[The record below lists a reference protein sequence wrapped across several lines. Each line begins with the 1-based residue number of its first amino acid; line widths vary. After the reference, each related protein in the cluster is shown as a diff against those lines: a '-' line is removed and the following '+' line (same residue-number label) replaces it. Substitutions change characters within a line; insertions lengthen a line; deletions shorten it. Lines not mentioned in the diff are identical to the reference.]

1 MATSS
6 SLTNISLKDLGI
18 AERGAFRSRP
28 DSQGN
33 SQKPPK
39 DDVGIKTPTRTP
51 CPRCGSHMIRSRVYH
66 VVQNNPVAAVKKNY
80 SPPIVDIFYE
90 YCPSGHFKRQAQV
103 VKSTGFGVT
112 DDMKAKLEQ

>member
-1 MATSS
+1 MAASYSITD
-6 SLTNISLKDLGI
+6 ISLKDLGI
-18 AERGAFRSRP
+18 KEKGAFRSRP

-33 SQKPPK
+33 SQKPSP
-39 DDVGIKTPTRTP
+39 DDVGTKTPTRTP

-80 SPPIVDIFYE
+80 SPPIVDIYYE
-90 YCPSGHFKRQAQV
+90 ECPSAHFKRQLQV

-112 DDMKAKLEQ
+112 EDMKAKLEQ